1 MPQEFDRFPLSE
13 SQRNIWNLE
22 RAYPGTSIN
31 HISTTV
37 KINGRLDFAL
47 LQESISDLLRRD
59 ATLRLRIVET
69 AEGLFQYAA
78 PYADEHFPSM
88 IFFRRVRRGP
98 LPLGGG
104 RHAREHAGT

>member
-78 PYADEHFPSM
+78 PYADE
-88 IFFRRVRRGP
+88 RVRRGP